1 MNGMHLALLDLLLF
15 TLECVFV
22 SVRVCVC
29 VYILV
34 HDFLFFLGMNVV
46 LHVLQYYYNFRRQQ
60 ILQIIALLYN

>member
-34 HDFLFFLGMNVV
+34 HDFLFFFAHECSITCLT
-46 LHVLQYYYNFRRQQ
+46 
-60 ILQIIALLYN
+60 ILL